1 MNLKM
6 KQFEDALIQLID
18 ASELPVEAVRLI
30 LANTL
35 MKVEQVSIQA
45 IEKEL
50 EEISK
55 KEDKNHAEST

>member
-1 MNLKM
+1 MNLKI

-45 IEKEL
+45 IEKEF

-55 KEDKNHAEST
+55 KEENSHAEST